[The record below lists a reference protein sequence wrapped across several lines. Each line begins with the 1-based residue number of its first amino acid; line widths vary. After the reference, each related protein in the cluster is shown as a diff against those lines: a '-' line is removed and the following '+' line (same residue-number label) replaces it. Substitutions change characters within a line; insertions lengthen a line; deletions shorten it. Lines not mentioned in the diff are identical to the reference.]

1 MLFASR
7 EKFYS
12 ALWEDYRSYI
22 KTAKVKDNDTDRSL
36 ESDIS
41 DCFYYRF
48 IKHKKDIAAEE
59 ISFSKELLKE
69 YAEKPK
75 RDKYI
80 LLHGAYLAF
89 KSKNIT
95 EDEYKDIFTSIIG
108 NSKKNSRKFLLLLE
122 RNIGDA
128 NSQLEYFLLRGCV
141 SDFFDNEGFKA
152 SGESFNSASR
162 HRKEKQGY
170 NDIIEMLYFYMREK
184 NISEKTAERT
194 AEISN
199 DYIEKCFMLY
209 NAAIQ
214 EKQTE
219 AFIPLYFDS
228 DSGAGIFIVGK
239 DFFEDEE
246 VISEDDEKIPYD
258 CIVCIIYFLDFDF
271 SGFTEKKSIK
281 PIFDNVITLLMT
293 VIPYKTVSDA
303 FNAFSTE
310 VASHKYFEN
319 YADRNDHDGR
329 YFCPEGTD
337 EIFIPRLIPK
347 GERLRKPAEPTP
359 REQKIMDIAEDEE
372 KRNIANLKEKNLY

>member
-1 MLFASR
+1 MLFTSR

-22 KTAKVKDNDTDRSL
+22 KTAKVKDQDTDRSL

-48 IKHKKDIAAEE
+48 IKRKKDIAAEE
-59 ISFSKELLKE
+59 ISFSRELLKE

-80 LLHGAYLAF
+80 LLRGAYLAF
-89 KSKNIT
+89 KAGNIT
-95 EDEYKDIFTSIIG
+95 VDEYKDIFTGIIG
-108 NSKKNSRKFLLLLE
+108 SSKKNSRKYLQLLE

-152 SGESFNSASR
+152 SGESFNFTSR

-184 NISEKTAERT
+184 NISEETAKST
-194 AEISN
+194 AEISD
-199 DYIEKCFMLY
+199 DYIEKCSALY
-209 NAAIQ
+209 SAAIK

-239 DFFEDEE
+239 KLFEDEE
-246 VISEDDEKIPYD
+246 VISEDYENIPYD

-271 SGFTEKKSIK
+271 SEFAKKE
-281 PIFDNVITLLMT
+281 PIFDNVISLLMN
-293 VIPYKTVSDA
+293 VIPHKTVSDA
-303 FNAFSTE
+303 FNSLSAE
-310 VASHKYFEN
+310 AASHKYFEN
-319 YADRNDHDGR
+319 YADRNCHKGR

-337 EIFIPRLIPK
+337 KIFISRLIPEY
-347 GERLRKPAEPTP
+347 ERTRKTVSPTP
-359 REQKIMDIAEDEE
+359 REQKIMNMAEAEE
-372 KRNIANLKEKNLY
+372 ERNIANLREKNL

>member
-22 KTAKVKDNDTDRSL
+22 KTAKVKDRDTDRSL

-41 DCFYYRF
+41 GCFYYRF

-59 ISFSKELLKE
+59 ISFSRETLKE
-69 YAEKPK
+69 YSEKPK

-89 KSKNIT
+89 KSGNIAK
-95 EDEYKDIFTSIIG
+95 DEYKDIFTSIIG
-108 NSKKNSRKFLLLLE
+108 CSKKNGRKYLQLLE
-122 RNIGDA
+122 KNIGDA

-184 NISEKTAERT
+184 NISDKTAERT
-194 AEISN
+194 AEISD
-199 DYIEKCFMLY
+199 DYIEKCSALY

-219 AFIPLYFDS
+219 AFIPLYFDHN
-228 DSGAGIFIVGK
+228 SGAGIFILGK
-239 DFFEDEE
+239 NLFFED
-246 VISEDDEKIPYD
+246 DDKKESSNDEEKILND
-258 CIVCIIYFLDFDF
+258 CTVCIIYLCDYINIAF
-271 SGFTEKKSIK
+271 EQ
-281 PIFDNVITLLMT
+281 MT
-293 VIPYKTVSDA
+293 VVMAVDIYNTVREAFDA
-303 FNAFSTE
+303 FSAE
-310 VASHKYFEN
+310 AASHKYFELYTEMN
-319 YADRNDHDGR
+319 CHEGR

-337 EIFIPRLIPK
+337 EIFIKRLIPDEY
-347 GERLRKPAEPTP
+347 ERLKKPAEPSK
-359 REQKIMDIAEDEE
+359 REQKIMDIAEAEE
-372 KRNIANLKEKNLY
+372 KRNIANLMEKKL